1 MRGLGDMDKRDTK
14 KLLLEIHSRYKDA
27 TEADKKNRQA
37 ALEDM
42 KFTHEP
48 GAQWEQQAK
57 TDRGARPCYEF
68 NKVRVTVK
76 RVVNDMR
83 QNRPAG
89 KVHPAE
95 EGDIDTADVLE
106 GLIRNIWNVS
116 DGDTVI
122 DGAAEYQVGGGMGA
136 WRITTKYSSDD
147 SWDQDLTIEAIPNP
161 FALYADPACEDA
173 LKRDARYWFLTSRMA
188 GKAFE
193 AKYPKAKKVDFETDD
208 IADLDDKDWNDEE
221 TVRICEYWW
230 KEPYSKKLLL
240 LATGETVDAAE
251 VPPEVLPQ
259 LQVIRERDVMC
270 HRIMTCIASGDAV
283 LEGPT
288 EWGGREFPFIMVYG
302 ESMILDGKKIWF
314 GLPRFAKDAQRAY
327 NFSRTSAI
335 ESVAMAP
342 QAKFWATTEQA
353 AGHTDKWAE
362 AHKQNF
368 PFQLYNADPKA
379 PGPPARMG
387 GADIP
392 AALVQEMQIASDDI
406 KAVTGI
412 YDASLGQKS
421 NEQSGRAILAR
432 QQQGEIATFNYMDNL
447 AKGIRRTWE
456 ILIDLIPKY
465 YDTERSVR
473 ILGQDGAAKFAKVN
487 QTLPDGSVLNDLSR
501 GKYDVVVTV
510 GPSWATKRIEASEI
524 YNQLAQANPQL
535 FGVAGDLIMKSMD
548 VPYADEVAE
557 RIKAILPPPIQQM
570 LQQDGKASPEVQQ
583 AMMQVQ
589 QAMQQVQ
596 QHGQMVQAAAEEA
609 QQEKA
614 LADKA
619 KADVQLAAANLK
631 VQEAQLQAEV
641 AKFQAE
647 VAKAQADLI
656 KRESESEKT
665 TEDAQDVVERE
676 ALSVQLQQAL
686 AQIQQQA
693 AEFMQASAA
702 VIADIQAR
710 TQPIVAMP
718 PKPKI
723 TSIKRVGN
731 EYIPQ
736 YEAEPTVQ

>member
-1 MRGLGDMDKRDTK
+1 MDKRDTK
-14 KLLLEIHSRYKDA
+14 KLLLEIHQRYKDA
-27 TEADKKNRQA
+27 TKADNDNRSA
-37 ALEDM
+37 ALADM
-42 KFTHEP
+42 KFAHEP
-48 GAQWEQQAK
+48 GAQWDIQQK
-57 TDRGARPCYEF
+57 RDRGTRPCYEF
-68 NKVRVTVK
+68 NKLRVTIK

-83 QNRPAG
+83 QNRPSG
-89 KVHPAE
+89 KVHPVE

-122 DGAAEYQVGGGMGA
+122 DSAAEYQVGGGMGA
-136 WRITTKYSSDD
+136 WRVTTKYSTDD
-147 SWDQDLTIEAIPNP
+147 SWDQDLVIEAIPNP
-161 FALYADPACEDA
+161 FALYADPACEDS
-173 LKRDARYWFLTSRMA
+173 LKRDARYWFLTSTMA
-188 GKAFE
+188 GKEFE
-193 AKYPKAKKVDFETDD
+193 AKYPKAKKIDFESDELSS
-208 IADLDDKDWNDEE
+208 LDDEDWEDEDR
-221 TVRICEYWW
+221 VRVCEYWW
-230 KEPYSKKLLL
+230 KEPYTKKLLL
-240 LATGETVDAAE
+240 LANGETVDAAQ
-251 VPPEVLPQ
+251 VPQEVLPT
-259 LQVIRERDVMC
+259 LQVLKQRDVLC
-270 HRIMTCIASGDAV
+270 HRIMMCIASGDAV

-288 EWGGREFPFIMVYG
+288 EWGGKEFPFIMVYG
-302 ESMILDGKKIWF
+302 ENMILDGKRVWF

-335 ESVAMAP
+335 ESVALAP
-342 QAKFWATTEQA
+342 QAKWWATAEQA
-353 AGHTDKWAE
+353 AGHTDKWAD

-368 PFQLYNADPKA
+368 PFMLYNADAKS
-379 PGPPARMG
+379 PGPPVRMG
-387 GADIP
+387 GADVP
-392 AALVQEMQIASDDI
+392 AAIVQEMQIASDDI

-412 YDASLGQKS
+412 YDASLGQRS
-421 NEQSGRAILAR
+421 NEQSGRAIIAR

-456 ILIDLIPKY
+456 ILIDLIPRY

-473 ILGQDGAAKFAKVN
+473 ILGQDGAAKYAKVN
-487 QTLPDGSVLNDLSR
+487 QPQPDGSVLNDLSR
-501 GKYDVVVTV
+501 GKYDVVVTT
-510 GPSWATKRIEASEI
+510 GPSWATKRIEAAEI
-524 YNQLAQANPQL
+524 YNQLAQGNPQL

-548 VPYADEVAE
+548 VPYAEEVAD

-583 AMMQVQ
+583 AMMQVN

-609 QQEKA
+609 QQEQA
-614 LADKA
+614 MAEKA
-619 KADVQLAAANLK
+619 KSEVQMAAANLK

-641 AKFQAE
+641 AKFEAE
-647 VAKAQADLI
+647 VAKAQADLV
-656 KRESESEKT
+656 KRQSEGDKET
-665 TEDAQDVVERE
+665 GDAQDVVERE
-676 ALSVQLQQAL
+676 ALSAQLQQAL
-686 AQIQQQA
+686 AQIQAQA

-736 YEAEPTVQ
+736 YEESTVQ